1 MCMCTHVRIDPE
13 ADVRHLAFSF
23 SQLVDNFQFGDTLYV
38 KAEYIL
44 IQSEIDLPVA
54 LPNTCIDYLLGWK
67 ASLNTSLYLTTADTV
82 GTKS

>member
-1 MCMCTHVRIDPE
+1 MCMCTYVGIDPE

-23 SQLVDNFQFGDTLYV
+23 SQLVDNFQLGNTLYV